1 MRVTARLARQRAP
14 RTNDEWPWESPCSML
29 LRICAS
35 PHGDRSHRHRGA
47 RDEHRRAMILRRLI
61 ERGYV
66 GAKQLV
72 ETSEVGV
79 QLGAQLLHP
88 PFDDFVRRLRVGQ
101 GEAEAESLEP
111 VVKAVE
117 VMDIVL
123 SGVTLHVGI
132 VQDVLELLELSA
144 EVAPLTY
151 DGCGRRRVTR
161 GVVPQRLLRVLELCL
176 EAHDAG

>member
-72 ETSEVGV
+72 E
-79 QLGAQLLHP
+79 P
-88 PFDDFVRRLRVGQ
+88 
-101 GEAEAESLEP
+101 
-111 VVKAVE
+111 VE

-123 SGVTLHVGI
+123 SGVTLHVGV
-132 VQDVLELLELSA
+132 VQAVLELLELSA
-144 EVAPLTY
+144 EVAPL
-151 DGCGRRRVTR
+151 
-161 GVVPQRLLRVLELCL
+161 
-176 EAHDAG
+176 A